1 MKIELK
7 NIIKGI
13 CLNTPFSKNQ
23 QIDNIKKYI
32 SENKLMEKVSIKL
45 LGINIQKMMNTERR
59 IIIIFIKQNILLK
72 LKLLIKLVKI
82 I

>member
-45 LGINIQKMMNTERR
+45 IGINIQKMMNTERR
-59 IIIIFIKQNILLK
+59 LIIISIKQSILLK
-72 LKLLIKLVKI
+72 QKPLIKLLKI

>member
-32 SENKLMEKVSIKL
+32 SENKLMERVSIKL
-45 LGINIQKMMNTERR
+45 IGINIQKMMNTERR
-59 IIIIFIKQNILLK
+59 LIIIFIKQSIL
-72 LKLLIKLVKI
+72 
-82 I
+82 